1 MKKKFKIV
9 PTNRQEIIHFIERI
23 KDFPNH
29 INLVTINE
37 NILKRRLLNGER
49 IILGVKVDNSYK
61 IIEDTL
67 NPFQFAYDFIG
78 VA

>member
-1 MKKKFKIV
+1 MFTTKKLE
-9 PTNRQEIIHFIERI
+9 NI
-23 KDFPNH
+23 KKLNCYLSQRAD
-29 INLVTINE
+29 ILKGIYLLNE

-67 NPFQFAYDFIG
+67 NPFRFAYDFIG
-78 VA
+78 IA